1 MTTKEID
8 NALYRLSPDI
18 AAILGMVAKE
28 KHFSEA
34 MVLEMLIRKEAIA
47 MGIIDADHP
56 ETAFL
61 DLINTI
67 KGWGIPAHEDF
78 TLEVFERVESTPDVL
93 RLWKQAVTPLPGR
106 RGNASLAGSCNGPGS
121 RRISSAPMFTWRR
134 YAAASRDAPRRE
146 ATGCRIRRRWSAARN
161 GCAGRSCC
169 WSRTW

>member
-106 RGNASLAGSCNGPGS
+106 RGDKRKRYVNQSLGRFCKRLIGWESAQEVQLGKGSVGLIQSYTRLKPPPQRFDSTFSNWG
-121 RRISSAPMFTWRR
+121 
-134 YAAASRDAPRRE
+134 
-146 ATGCRIRRRWSAARN
+146 
-161 GCAGRSCC
+161 
-169 WSRTW
+169 